1 MPPDLGLGQML
12 QASDNPY
19 CGELGMAQHGDGRQ
33 YMELD
38 QSKGYHP
45 SVQNVHWTLWLSSPS
60 FMMTMCKTILFII

>member
-45 SVQNVHWTLWLSSPS
+45 SVQNVHWTL
-60 FMMTMCKTILFII
+60 